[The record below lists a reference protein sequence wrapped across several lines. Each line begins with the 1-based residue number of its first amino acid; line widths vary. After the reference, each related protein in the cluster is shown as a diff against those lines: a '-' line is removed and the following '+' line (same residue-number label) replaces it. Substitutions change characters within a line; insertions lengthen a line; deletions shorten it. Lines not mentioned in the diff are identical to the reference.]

1 MDCILDNELLAN
13 MKESD
18 DDVDGDSI
26 MVEED
31 SADEKMQLAN
41 ESQISSQ
48 DEGSDPLQEAEP
60 TLCTNFQ
67 YAFQDSDIKAN
78 HDEINETLTNS
89 ENKQKRGRGR
99 PAGHISARGH
109 TWSKERGEALEEFD
123 LPTHEASCKGPARS
137 ISNAVESWMLLFD
150 DDILRL
156 LTRQINDHIRKRKN
170 RTPNQ
175 RLVDIIETRSWLGLS
190 YLCGIF
196 RNSEFNG
203 PLDELWTLEL
213 GNAIFRA
220 TMSLSRFEFLNECL
234 ACISNL
240 NDLWQKFIINC
251 RSYYAASSWLTVDQ
265 VNTNLGVCCDAKTLY
280 MTNCHHCEKNKKIDD
295 LICDFKTTGRNITL
309 GNHYVNIQVCEH
321 LLGHN
326 LSSLCKLSLDANP
339 IDWPKNWQAKS
350 KQILYSKS
358 AILIPN
364 DNQEDEALLV
374 FGLSSQISYLKTYQK
389 TIEACYQFYDLSQRY
404 STSRSS
410 RSESPNQISASF
422 YLLLDMAAVNSWI
435 LLRLSPKNCTPQIE
449 QRDFHRQLG
458 LFLTQQRLQRRLQH
472 CSSANS
478 SLVMRLQICEIL
490 GQSSQRLFSYEEQQL
505 LQPKQIVLNKE
516 KMQFSEGVT
525 LSSRYGEKFRR
536 CKPCSRNKRGTKSRS
551 RCQQCLSHRCN
562 NHLISRCFDCMGVP
576 EDKIQV

>member
-1 MDCILDNELLAN
+1 MDCILDEELLAN

-18 DDVDGDSI
+18 D
-26 MVEED
+26 EED

-48 DEGSDPLQEAEP
+48 DEGADPLQEAQP
-60 TLCTNFQ
+60 TLCSHFE
-67 YAFQDSDIKAN
+67 YAFQDSDIKAM
-78 HDEINETLTNS
+78 HDEMNETLTNS

-99 PAGHISARGH
+99 PSGHISARGH

-123 LPTHEASCKGPARS
+123 LPTHEACCKGPART

-150 DDILRL
+150 EDILRL
-156 LTRQINDHIRKRKN
+156 LMRQINDQIRKRKN

-251 RSYYAASSWLTVDQ
+251 RSYYGASSWLTVDQ
-265 VNTNLGVCCDAKTLY
+265 VNTNLSLCCDAKTLY
-280 MTNCHHCEKNKKIDD
+280 MTNCHHSSEKNKNIDN

-309 GNHYVNIQVCEH
+309 GNAYVNIQVCEH
-321 LLGHN
+321 LHGHN
-326 LSSLCKLSLDANP
+326 LSSLCNLSLDANP
-339 IDWPKNWQAKS
+339 LDWPKNWQAKS
-350 KQILYSKS
+350 KQILYCKS
-358 AILIPN
+358 AILIPT
-364 DNQEDEALLV
+364 DHDEEQALLV
-374 FGLSSQISYLKTYQK
+374 FGLSSNISYVKTYKK
-389 TIEACYQFYDLSQRY
+389 TIKASCQFYDLSQRY
-404 STSRSS
+404 STLRSS
-410 RSESPNQISASF
+410 RSELQNQILTSF

-490 GQSSQRLFSYEEQQL
+490 GQSSRRLLSYEEQQL
-505 LQPKQIVLNKE
+505 LQPKQIVLDKE
-516 KMQFSEGVT
+516 KIKFPEGLT
-525 LSSRYGEKFRR
+525 ISSRYGEKFRR

-551 RCQQCLSHRCN
+551 RCQQCLSHRCG
-562 NHLISRCFDCMGVP
+562 NHLISRCFDCMGVT
-576 EDKIQV
+576 EDKITL